1 MMLRMLSIFSYAYLL
16 LPYTNIT
23 SYKAKYLHTINTLF
37 ISRGEMQKVDYNLR
51 SFRLLPDSF
60 NDTEKLVLEPFED
73 NPSIFIKLLSVILEK
88 KVHSA
93 VGVEESKLDQNIKQ
107 CIYAMGFQL
116 FYVDKLYRPFE
127 IAIAKG
133 RDTNWTMLSVREW
146 AHGYLENILMSL
158 K

>member
-1 MMLRMLSIFSYAYLL
+1 
-16 LPYTNIT
+16 
-23 SYKAKYLHTINTLF
+23 
-37 ISRGEMQKVDYNLR
+37 MQKVDYNLR